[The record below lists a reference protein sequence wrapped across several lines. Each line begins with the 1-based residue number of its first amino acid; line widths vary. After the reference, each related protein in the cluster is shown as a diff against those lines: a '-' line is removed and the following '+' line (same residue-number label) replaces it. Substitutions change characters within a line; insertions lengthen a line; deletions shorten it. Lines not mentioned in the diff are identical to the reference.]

1 MSSSFELFKK
11 QLDDSVELIE
21 QSTVSELGEIN
32 LPSNLDDIVD
42 TSSLLARCDSI
53 CDKHESRKP
62 TIRII
67 HHLDCSGGA
76 ELSELLSVMP
86 NIYLLNDVHLYINVE
101 YSALIPE
108 VTD

>member
-53 CDKHESRKP
+53 CDKYESRKP
-62 TIRII
+62 TIRVI
-67 HHLDCSGGA
+67 HHLACSGGTLFSKCISA
-76 ELSELLSVMP
+76 MP
-86 NIYLLNDVHLYINVE
+86 NGN
-101 YSALIPE
+101 SGC
-108 VTD
+108 